1 MSRSPDYPYRKSLPE
16 IVGDIRRQHLR
27 AETGWW
33 KVGGSVGY
41 ETEAYFKNS
50 WANAG
55 VLAGVTTPPAGW
67 YLSEDGECRLRGA
80 IDGGSAGTVAFTLP
94 EEVRPHYAETFICA
108 VEGGGKA
115 NVTVHPNGD
124 VKVDTISS

>member
-1 MSRSPDYPYRKSLPE
+1 MSRSPDYPYRKTLPE
-16 IVGDIRRQHLR
+16 IVGDMRRQKLHP
-27 AETGWW
+27 ETGWG
-33 KVGGSVGY
+33 KVGGSTGY

-55 VLAGVTTPPAGW
+55 VIASVTYAPASW
-67 YLSEDGECRLRGA
+67 YLAEDGEVRLRGK

-94 EEVRPHYAETFICA
+94 EEVRPQYAETFICA
-108 VEGGGKA
+108 VDGGGNA

-124 VKVDTISS
+124 VEVVTIN